1 MEDRM
6 KIARVGALVLMA
18 GALTSVV
25 QASDEAPPSWKQLTS
40 LVGDW
45 EGRMGDGTATLSYRM
60 ISNGTALLE
69 TMNAPDSSDMV
80 TVYHPDGDSLL
91 MTHYCSL
98 GNQSRMRASG
108 LRDGALD
115 FAYVDSTN
123 VKSTGQHHM
132 SRLVLTL
139 AAPDR
144 IVQEW
149 TSIEN
154 GKSQTGR
161 YEFTRKR

>member
-1 MEDRM
+1 M
-6 KIARVGALVLMA
+6 
-18 GALTSVV
+18 
-25 QASDEAPPSWKQLTS
+25 
-40 LVGDW
+40 
-45 EGRMGDGTATLSYRM
+45 
-60 ISNGTALLE
+60 E
-69 TMNAPDSSDMV
+69 TMNAPDSTDMV
-80 TVYHPDGDSLL
+80 TVYHPDGGSLL
-91 MTHYCSL
+91 LTHYCSI

-123 VKSTGQHHM
+123 VKSPAQHRM
-132 SRLVLTL
+132 SRLVLTF

-149 TSIEN
+149 TSVEDGRSN
-154 GKSQTGR
+154 TGR

>member
-1 MEDRM
+1 M
-6 KIARVGALVLMA
+6 KIARTGVLTLIA
-18 GALTSVV
+18 ATLTSVA
-25 QASDEAPPSWKQLTS
+25 QASDEAPPAWKQLTS

-45 EGRMGDGTATLSYRM
+45 EARTGDGTATLSYRL
-60 ISNGTALLE
+60 ISSGTALLE

-115 FAYVDSTN
+115 FEFTDATN
-123 VKSTGQHHM
+123 LRSSGQHRM
-132 SRLVLTL
+132 ARLVLTF
-139 AAPDR
+139 AGPDR

-149 TSIEN
+149 TSIED
-154 GKSQTGR
+154 GKSRTGR